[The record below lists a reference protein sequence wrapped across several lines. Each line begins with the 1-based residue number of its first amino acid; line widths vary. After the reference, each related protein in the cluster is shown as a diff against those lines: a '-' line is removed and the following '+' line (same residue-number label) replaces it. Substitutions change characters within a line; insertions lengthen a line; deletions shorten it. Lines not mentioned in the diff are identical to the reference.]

1 MSNSGKYLK
10 IFAFTYLIFLYAPSL
25 LLPIF
30 SFNKSQIIAFPLTG
44 FSFQWFETLLYQDS
58 LHQALK
64 NSLIVAISSSIL
76 ATILGTLASR
86 ATTRYDFKGKQISL
100 TFILAPLILPEIIV
114 GVSLLIVLI
123 QLGITLNVWSVILG
137 HTLLLTPFSIIIM
150 NSAFNNLDVSL
161 EEASM
166 DLGENQFGTFYRVIL
181 PLVLP
186 GIIASLLIGFTLS
199 LDEFIIAFFLTGTDT
214 TLPVYIWSQFRFP
227 KKLPTTMALGTIL
240 LIVSLI
246 LLSLSEYFRRRTSR
260 SKDSVMEEHTVGA
273 IEINKD

>member
-260 SKDSVMEEHTVGA
+260 SKDSVMKEHIVGA

>member
-1 MSNSGKYLK
+1 LSKSGKYLK
-10 IFAFTYLIFLYAPSL
+10 IFAFTYLVFLYAPSL

-64 NSLIVAISSSIL
+64 NSLIVAISSCIL

-86 ATTRYDFKGKQISL
+86 ATTRYDFKGKQVTL

-150 NSAFNNLDVSL
+150 NSAFNNLDISL

-260 SKDSVMEEHTVGA
+260 SKDSVMEKQIVEA
-273 IEINKD
+273 IKINKD

>member
-1 MSNSGKYLK
+1 MSKSGKYLK
-10 IFAFTYLIFLYAPSL
+10 IFAFTYLVFLYAPSL

-58 LHQALK
+58 LHQALI
-64 NSLIVAISSSIL
+64 NSLIVAISSCIL

-86 ATTRYDFKGKQISL
+86 ATTRYDFKGKQVTL

-150 NSAFNNLDVSL
+150 NSAFNNLDISL

-260 SKDSVMEEHTVGA
+260 SKDSVM
-273 IEINKD
+273 

>member
-1 MSNSGKYLK
+1 M
-10 IFAFTYLIFLYAPSL
+10 
-25 LLPIF
+25 
-30 SFNKSQIIAFPLTG
+30 
-44 FSFQWFETLLYQDS
+44 
-58 LHQALK
+58 
-64 NSLIVAISSSIL
+64 
-76 ATILGTLASR
+76 
-86 ATTRYDFKGKQISL
+86 

-150 NSAFNNLDVSL
+150 NSAFNNLDLSL

-214 TLPVYIWSQFRFP
+214 TLPVYIWAQFRFP
-227 KKLPTTMALGTIL
+227 KKLPATMALGTIL
-240 LIVSLI
+240 LIVSLM
-246 LLSLSEYFRRRTSR
+246 LLSLSEYFRRRSR
-260 SKDSVMEEHTVGA
+260 MLEDSIH
-273 IEINKD
+273 NKN

>member
-1 MSNSGKYLK
+1 MSKSGKYLK
-10 IFAFTYLIFLYAPSL
+10 IFALTYLVFLYAPSL

-64 NSLIVAISSSIL
+64 NSLIVAISSCIL

-86 ATTRYDFKGKQISL
+86 ATTRYDFKGKQVTL

-150 NSAFNNLDVSL
+150 NSAFNNLDISL

-181 PLVLP
+181 PLVFP

-260 SKDSVMEEHTVGA
+260 SKDSVMEKQIVEA
-273 IEINKD
+273 IKINKD

>member
-1 MSNSGKYLK
+1 MSKSGKYLK
-10 IFAFTYLIFLYAPSL
+10 IFALTYLVFLYAPSL

-64 NSLIVAISSSIL
+64 NSLIVAISSCIL

-86 ATTRYDFKGKQISL
+86 ATTRYDFKGKQVTL

-150 NSAFNNLDVSL
+150 NSAFNNLDISL

-260 SKDSVMEEHTVGA
+260 SKDSVMEKQIVEA
-273 IEINKD
+273 IKINKD

>member
-1 MSNSGKYLK
+1 MSKSGKYLK

-260 SKDSVMEEHTVGA
+260 SKDSVMEEHMVGA

>member
-1 MSNSGKYLK
+1 MGSEMC
-10 IFAFTYLIFLYAPSL
+10 IR
-25 LLPIF
+25 
-30 SFNKSQIIAFPLTG
+30 
-44 FSFQWFETLLYQDS
+44 D
-58 LHQALK
+58 
-64 NSLIVAISSSIL
+64 
-76 ATILGTLASR
+76 R
-86 ATTRYDFKGKQISL
+86 
-100 TFILAPLILPEIIV
+100 
-114 GVSLLIVLI
+114 
-123 QLGITLNVWSVILG
+123 
-137 HTLLLTPFSIIIM
+137 
-150 NSAFNNLDVSL
+150 
-161 EEASM
+161 
-166 DLGENQFGTFYRVIL
+166 FYRVIL

-260 SKDSVMEEHTVGA
+260 SKDSIMEEHIVGA

>member
-1 MSNSGKYLK
+1 M
-10 IFAFTYLIFLYAPSL
+10 
-25 LLPIF
+25 
-30 SFNKSQIIAFPLTG
+30 
-44 FSFQWFETLLYQDS
+44 
-58 LHQALK
+58 
-64 NSLIVAISSSIL
+64 
-76 ATILGTLASR
+76 
-86 ATTRYDFKGKQISL
+86 

-150 NSAFNNLDVSL
+150 NSAFNNLDLSL

-214 TLPVYIWSQFRFP
+214 TLPVYIWAQFRFP
-227 KKLPTTMALGTIL
+227 KKLPATMALGTIL
-240 LIVSLI
+240 LIVSLM
-246 LLSLSEYFRRRTSR
+246 LLSLSEYLSLI
-260 SKDSVMEEHTVGA
+260 H
-273 IEINKD
+273 I

>member
-1 MSNSGKYLK
+1 MSKSGKYLK
-10 IFAFTYLIFLYAPSL
+10 IFAFTYLVFLYAPSL

-64 NSLIVAISSSIL
+64 NSLIVAISSCIL

-86 ATTRYDFKGKQISL
+86 ATTRYDFKGKQVTL

-150 NSAFNNLDVSL
+150 NSAFNNLDISL

-181 PLVLP
+181 PLVFP

-260 SKDSVMEEHTVGA
+260 SKDSVMEEQIVEA
-273 IEINKD
+273 IKINKD

>member
-1 MSNSGKYLK
+1 MSKSGKYLK
-10 IFAFTYLIFLYAPSL
+10 IFAFTYLVFLYAPSL

-64 NSLIVAISSSIL
+64 NSLIVAISSCIL

-86 ATTRYDFKGKQISL
+86 ATTRYDFKGKQVTL

-150 NSAFNNLDVSL
+150 NSAFNNLDISL

-260 SKDSVMEEHTVGA
+260 SKDSVMEKQIVEA
-273 IEINKD
+273 IKINKD